1 MDNIS
6 IAVLCSLLGAAIS
19 YFTFQRGNKQ
29 DIKAETKE
37 QTAIKTKLDY
47 IAAAMD
53 EIRLDGKA
61 RDREFKEMS
70 LRLVKAEESL
80 KAVHRRIDV
89 MEEKYGKQGN

>member
-1 MDNIS
+1 MDNVS
-6 IAVLCSLLGAAIS
+6 IAVLCSLLGAVVS

-53 EIRLDGKA
+53 EIRLDSKA

-70 LRLVKAEESL
+70 LRLVKAEESI
-80 KAVHRRIDV
+80 KAAHRRLDIV
-89 MEEKYGKQGN
+89 EEKYEK